1 VPSAAVTV
9 STSSSGHTL
18 RQIAV
23 GPLLQH
29 NAARARAGFV
39 RGLTSDNVF
48 AEYLLCPFAKCGS
61 ARWIVGTSRCGTQL
75 PGEI

>member
-1 VPSAAVTV
+1 MPSAAVTV

-29 NAARARAGFV
+29 NTARACAGFV
-39 RGLTSDNVF
+39 RGLMSDGVF
-48 AEYLLCPFAKCGS
+48 AEYLLCAFAECET
-61 ARWIVGTSRCGTQL
+61 ARWIVGTSGCGTQL
-75 PGEI
+75 PGGI

>member
-1 VPSAAVTV
+1 MPSAAVTV
-9 STSSSGHTL
+9 STSSGHTL

-29 NAARARAGFV
+29 TAARAHAGFV

-48 AEYLLCPFAKCGS
+48 AEYLLCAFAECES
-61 ARWIVGTSRCGTQL
+61 ARWIVGTSGCGTQL
-75 PGEI
+75 PGGI